1 MSHLSL
7 REPAFRN
14 DLLTEVSVISPT
26 EFHERLASRRQPKL
40 FRKSFEGVTEYFVP
54 GHRLARDN

>member
-26 EFHERLASRRQPKL
+26 EFYERLVSRRQSKL